1 MIALQRL
8 CITAAAGFVL
18 SIPFAGQAARGA
30 GSELNWK
37 SGGEAAPVSYQEP
50 LGGRID
56 AAPTDNDVVPASA
69 QEHVAPGQWNPQ
81 RSRAMAQQQQPV
93 RQSVR
98 PAAWQAP
105 PGSGS
110 SVPGYQSPRSNAPA
124 WQGQSNSRSDIRMAA
139 RPRFQGSVTYAPDGP
154 MPDSGEI
161 IESDGGEIV
170 EGMPGEMIDGAN
182 FDGSGGCGGCGDD
195 CDDGCCLLSC
205 PKCPPGCIPAP
216 TWPNNLDLL
225 VGVQGFKG
233 PLDQGRNGNF
243 GFHEG
248 FNVGGHVWL
257 AKCLS
262 YQFGGTWTQQNFHG
276 DQTPD
281 FYREESR
288 QQVFGTAGLFIRA
301 DNCLPWQGG
310 VVVDWLHDD
319 YGVEYNVGQVRAEI
333 SRVGCFGNEFGFMGA
348 FRIREDEVNLNN
360 IRPQA
365 GDVTLQTVDQF
376 CLFVRTH
383 FDNCGEGRLWG
394 GATGDGD
401 GIFGGDYRIPL
412 SDSFLLQGNF
422 NYLITR
428 NGEEDGQRDEAWGI
442 SLELVFQPFCRARR
456 SMSDRNRPLFNVADN
471 SRLIVEPK

>member
-1 MIALQRL
+1 MMSLHRNWLLASAGMALTL
-8 CITAAAGFVL
+8 SLVAAVGTAAESDL
-18 SIPFAGQAARGA
+18 H
-30 GSELNWK
+30 WK
-37 SGGEAAPVSYQEP
+37 SGGTVAPVSHQEP
-50 LGGRID
+50 IGGRID
-56 AAPTDNDVVPASA
+56 DPPPDNEVAPASA
-69 QEHVAPGQWNPQ
+69 QEPAAPGQWNPQ
-81 RSRAMAQQQQPV
+81 GKRGAAPRQPV
-93 RQSVR
+93 RA
-98 PAAWQAP
+98 AAWQSPTGANQ
-105 PGSGS
+105 
-110 SVPGYQSPRSNAPA
+110 PGYQPSRRSNAPA
-124 WQGQSNSRSDIRMAA
+124 WQGQSAARGDLRMAA
-139 RPRFQGSVTYAPDGP
+139 RPRFQGPVTYAPDGP
-154 MPDSGEI
+154 IPEGEI
-161 IESDGGEIV
+161 IESDGTIVSDGGEYI
-170 EGMPGEMIDGAN
+170 EGMPGEMIEGADFDGA
-182 FDGSGGCGGCGDD
+182 GGCGGD

-216 TWPNNLDLL
+216 QWPNNIDILA
-225 VGVQGFKG
+225 GVQGFKG

-248 FNVGGHVWL
+248 FNVGGHLWL
-257 AKCLS
+257 TKCVS

-276 DQTPD
+276 DQTPG
-281 FYREESR
+281 FYRDDTR
-288 QQVFGTAGLFIRA
+288 QQVFGTAGFFVRA

-348 FRIREDEVNLNN
+348 FRIREDEVNMGTIGQL
-360 IRPQA
+360 Q
-365 GDVTLQTVDQF
+365 GLVTLQTVDQY

-412 SDSFLLQGNF
+412 SDRFLLQGNF

-428 NGEEDGQRDEAWGI
+428 ESEQQGQRNEAWGI

-471 SRLIVEPK
+471 SRLFVEPK